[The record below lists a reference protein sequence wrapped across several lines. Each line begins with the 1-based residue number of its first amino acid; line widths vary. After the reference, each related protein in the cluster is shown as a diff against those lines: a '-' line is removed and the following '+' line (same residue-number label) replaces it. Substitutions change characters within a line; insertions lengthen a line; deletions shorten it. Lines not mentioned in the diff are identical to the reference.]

1 MFELAETHIARDVGT
16 KAPSWA
22 APGEWFIEDA
32 AVAVDIGI
40 CAGVASNLLPGH
52 DLSDAGTAVR
62 TGCVTCSCHR
72 SENEE
77 GLLKQENQFLIVSKQ
92 V

>member
-1 MFELAETHIARDVGT
+1 MSELAETDIARDVGT

-22 APGEWFIEDA
+22 APGEWFIENA
-32 AVAVDIGI
+32 AVAVDVCI

-52 DLSDAGTAVR
+52 DLSDSGKAVR

-72 SENEE
+72 SEKEG
-77 GLLKQENQFLIVSKQ
+77 GLLKQESQLLIVSKQ